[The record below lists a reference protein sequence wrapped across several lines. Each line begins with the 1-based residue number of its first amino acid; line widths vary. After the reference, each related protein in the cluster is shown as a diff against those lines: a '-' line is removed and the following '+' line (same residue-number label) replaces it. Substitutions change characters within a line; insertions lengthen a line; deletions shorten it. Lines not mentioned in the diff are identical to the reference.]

1 MIWTGERASEEAS
14 EGSDRPKRIYEIGSI
29 TKTMTGL
36 LLAAGEIEGVWRRS
50 DRLSDLLPDL
60 SSSPFANQ
68 KTLLHLVTHTAGLP
82 DVPGNFKA
90 AITDR
95 LNPYA
100 NYDETRLI
108 EAVLAEKPAEHS
120 RHRYSNYGFGL
131 LGWLLSKR
139 LGMKLHEA
147 LNRYVFHPL
156 GMPDTAA
163 GSGPNTQGQLLPVY
177 SSGGKPRKHWDFQDA
192 LGGAGA
198 VRSTI
203 TDMLNYLEAHLTPAS
218 SAADSAMLSSAVEES
233 LSEHAAIMP
242 GRGIGIGYAWMR
254 YREKDGTVT
263 HWHNGGTYG
272 SSSFIALNRAKGVGF
287 VILSNNGPSLLGQLA
302 PLLGLRLMSVDELA
316 SRLTKKLLAA
326 SSG

>member
-1 MIWTGERASEEAS
+1 MHQVIEECLTQKGVQRWARRPAHQVTVGILHPSGRMIWTGERASEEAS

-177 SSGGKPRKHWDFQDA
+177 SSGGNRGSIGTSRMPW
-192 LGGAGA
+192 GA
-198 VRSTI
+198 
-203 TDMLNYLEAHLTPAS
+203 
-218 SAADSAMLSSAVEES
+218 
-233 LSEHAAIMP
+233 P
-242 GRGIGIGYAWMR
+242 GRCAR
-254 YREKDGTVT
+254 R
-263 HWHNGGTYG
+263 
-272 SSSFIALNRAKGVGF
+272 
-287 VILSNNGPSLLGQLA
+287 
-302 PLLGLRLMSVDELA
+302 
-316 SRLTKKLLAA
+316 
-326 SSG
+326 